1 MMGSEEQ
8 TITVADLS
16 ASDQMIKFC
25 LDNNIQKTVIDELLD
40 RGFDSIPALSLVEQE
55 DLKSLKIP
63 VGQRR
68 LILHIT
74 KSLKNDDSHD
84 GTTETSSGTSKEGTS
99 NPGASGSQ
107 TAGNDNVAQQSPLQQ
122 QPDLY
127 QHTLLN
133 TLLAQQAQLAAAQ
146 GPRLTLPSTHQTTA
160 MPSATGLTQPS
171 WQDPQVHIATATGK
185 SSSAFYDI
193 CDFVPTAVEEE
204 MVIGGQ
210 GEQQIVVK
218 SGPKKP
224 KLENLTLSQWSIANL
239 GILYK
244 LVGEGKLVGQGL
256 MDYLSY
262 TTKVYQLVQKCSLTS
277 VLLYDREYRQLQANM
292 GFRWGTDVQHLHT
305 LHLQSRDKQTSQ
317 GYTANQKKGTIPPQG
332 PKRGGRQESDLCRN
346 FNTAK
351 GCSFQKCKFRHACIV
366 PGCNKPHPVTAHT
379 FEK

>member
-1 MMGSEEQ
+1 MSSAEETV
-8 TITVADLS
+8 TINDLS

-25 LDNNIQKTVIDELLD
+25 LDNIIQKPVIDELLD
-40 RGFDSIPALSLVEQE
+40 RGFDSLPALSLVDQE
-55 DLKSLKIP
+55 DLKSQKIP

-74 KSLKNDDSHD
+74 KSLRSSDNSDK
-84 GTTETSSGTSKEGTS
+84 TAEATSGT
-99 NPGASGSQ
+99 PDSQ
-107 TAGNDNVAQQSPLQQ
+107 AVGNANVAQQNPGQQ

-127 QHTLLN
+127 QQTLINTLLN
-133 TLLAQQAQLAAAQ
+133 QQAQLAAAQ
-146 GPRLTLPSTHQTTA
+146 GPRFQLPTPQQPTA
-160 MPSATGLTQPS
+160 VPNMTGLAQPS

-185 SSSAFYDI
+185 SSSSFYDI

-224 KLENLTLSQWSIANL
+224 KLESLTLSQWSIANL

-244 LVGEGKLVGQGL
+244 LVGEGKLAGQAL

-262 TTKVYQLVQKCSLTS
+262 TTKIYQLVQKCSLTS
-277 VLLYDREYRQLQANM
+277 VLLYDREYRQLQASM

-305 LHLQSRDKQTSQ
+305 LHLQPRDRPTTQ
-317 GYTANQKKGTIPPQG
+317 GYNANQKKAPTQSQG
-332 PKRGGRQESDLCRN
+332 PKKGGKESDICRN
-346 FNTAK
+346 FNMAK
-351 GCSFQKCKFRHACIV
+351 GCFFQKCKFRHICIA
-366 PGCNKPHPVTAHT
+366 PGCGKPHLVTAHS